1 MWARRD
7 EQAAPRAVPNW
18 LSWKLLAR
26 SCAPESLTTNYRDA
40 LRRAAQWAAT
50 SGLDR
55 VKPNCGPDST
65 YRGTPISGR
74 MPFECG
80 SGKPC
85 VVCWEAVLMQQVFVH
100 HCDSV
105 LSQQRSKATPS
116 ITLPSEAVASCP
128 AAPTPLSCRLSL
140 RASCGPV
147 RFLGHH
153 LVMQCS
159 FSTRPV
165 AWARMSRAGQMAQR
179 PQAALRA
186 TGGNGSMSSTD
197 GGRAVASAPPGEHL
211 RVQVA
216 ACAAASR
223 RPPPFLP
230 ASLCCLH
237 ARAPRS
243 VPVWC

>member
-1 MWARRD
+1 MGRIRRTEVPRSAGECLLNAVRASPALCAGRPCSCSRFLSTTATQSCPSNDPKLLLASRYRARRLR
-7 EQAAPRAVPNW
+7 AAP
-18 LSWKLLAR
+18 
-26 SCAPESLTTNYRDA
+26 
-40 LRRAAQWAAT
+40 LRQ
-50 SGLDR
+50 
-55 VKPNCGPDST
+55 
-65 YRGTPISGR
+65 
-74 MPFECG
+74 
-80 SGKPC
+80 
-85 VVCWEAVLMQQVFVH
+85 H
-100 HCDSV
+100 
-105 LSQQRSKATPS
+105 
-116 ITLPSEAVASCP
+116 
-128 AAPTPLSCRLSL
+128 PLSCRLSL